1 MEVYPNTTCDSIKK
15 KFVSLSFDPE
25 NGKRLFLSV
34 FLIHVFFSCLR
45 TTMFGFPNFF
55 FTIEKWIALSLVLIK
70 ITVFDKYSTKQL
82 LFSIVLFA
90 SSILVLVFSKY
101 QEPLIFSIFLLG
113 CKDIEFNKILRCYLI
128 ATISVLLAA
137 FIASRLDIIEDLIYI
152 RDYVVER
159 NSFGVTYP
167 TDFAAHIFFLLC
179 AYYYLIKNS
188 VQKVHLLAGLFFSA
202 LVYVYC
208 DTRLDTISMVFLV
221 IGIGLLRFNRVYLWV
236 KRLSGNLI
244 PYTPVIGFLF
254 MFFMSYWFQPS
265 ITFFRFFDNLLSGR
279 LRLGNKALEDYGFT
293 LFGQQVAMKG
303 NGGSLIGLGGNYFYI
318 DSSYLLVYLCYGVL
332 FLFLIFSIH
341 YWCCKRFNDDLY
353 FLVILTVIVVNCIVA
368 HHMIELAYNPFY
380 FALFALKTNI
390 NYQS

>member
-1 MEVYPNTTCDSIKK
+1 
-15 KFVSLSFDPE
+15 
-25 NGKRLFLSV
+25 
-34 FLIHVFFSCLR
+34 
-45 TTMFGFPNFF
+45 
-55 FTIEKWIALSLVLIK
+55 
-70 ITVFDKYSTKQL
+70 
-82 LFSIVLFA
+82 
-90 SSILVLVFSKY
+90 
-101 QEPLIFSIFLLG
+101 
-113 CKDIEFNKILRCYLI
+113 
-128 ATISVLLAA
+128 
-137 FIASRLDIIEDLIYI
+137 
-152 RDYVVER
+152 
-159 NSFGVTYP
+159 
-167 TDFAAHIFFLLC
+167 
-179 AYYYLIKNS
+179 
-188 VQKVHLLAGLFFSA
+188 
-202 LVYVYC
+202 
-208 DTRLDTISMVFLV
+208 MVFLV

-265 ITFFRFFDNLLSGR
+265 ITFFRLFDNLLSGR

-341 YWCCKRFNDDLY
+341 YWCCKRFKDDLY

-390 NYQS
+390 NYKT